1 MTRLCLCPRTDSSII
16 RAGTILVILLLLP
29 CASADVK
36 VDGWREQSYDYVI
49 SNINDFP
56 DYVFL
61 TSSAIWGWEY
71 ASVIDSTGH
80 FGGGYKL
87 DSFIVHAVK
96 ASDFDWKEFSGQGNV
111 SDQEAVNCTDYC
123 QNNALI
129 ISSNLTLPKAT
140 SVQEIIP
147 LQKIEVYLKVENI
160 TSQALNISKTRMVYH
175 YSNGTVQEMAPE

>member
-1 MTRLCLCPRTDSSII
+1 MTRLCMCHRADSLTM
-16 RAGTILVILLLLP
+16 RATAILVILLLLP

-36 VDGWREQSYDYVI
+36 VEGWREQSYDYVI

-71 ASVIDSTGH
+71 ASVINSTGH

-96 ASDFDWKEFSGQGNV
+96 ASDFDWQEFSGQENA
-111 SDQEAVNCTDYC
+111 SDLQAVNCTDYC

-129 ISSNLTLPKAT
+129 VSSNLTLPKAA

-147 LQKIEVYLKVENI
+147 LQKIEIYLKVNNI
-160 TSQALNISKTRMVYH
+160 TSQALNISKTRMVYY

>member
-1 MTRLCLCPRTDSSII
+1 MTRLCLCPRADSLMM
-16 RAGTILVILLLLP
+16 RAAAILVILLLLP

-36 VDGWREQSYDYVI
+36 VEGWREQSYDYVI
-49 SNINDFP
+49 SNINEFP
-56 DYVFL
+56 EYVFL

-71 ASVIDSTGH
+71 TSVINSTGH

-96 ASDFDWKEFSGQGNV
+96 ASDLDWQEFSGQENV
-111 SDQEAVNCTDYC
+111 SDQQAVNCTDYC

-129 ISSNLTLPKAT
+129 VSSNLTLPKAT
-140 SVQEIIP
+140 SVQEIVP
-147 LQKIEVYLKVENI
+147 PQKIEVFLKVGDI
-160 TSQALNISKTRMVYH
+160 TSKALNISKTKMVYY

>member
-1 MTRLCLCPRTDSSII
+1 MISS
-16 RAGTILVILLLLP
+16 AAFLVILLLLP

-36 VDGWREQSYDYVI
+36 VEGWREQSYDYVI

-71 ASVIDSTGH
+71 ASIINSTGC

-87 DSFIVHAVK
+87 DGFIVHAVK
-96 ASDFDWKEFSGQGNV
+96 ASDFNRQEFLGMGNV
-111 SDQEAVNCTDYC
+111 SEQETVNCTDYC
-123 QNNALI
+123 QNNAAI
-129 ISSNLTLPKAT
+129 VSSNLTLPKAT
-140 SVQEIIP
+140 SVQEMVP
-147 LQKIEVYLKVENI
+147 VQKIEVYLKVDNI
-160 TSQALNISKTRMVYH
+160 TSQALNISKTRMLYY

>member
-1 MTRLCLCPRTDSSII
+1 MM
-16 RAGTILVILLLLP
+16 RAVAILVVLLLLP

-36 VDGWREQSYDYVI
+36 VEGWREQSYDYVI

-71 ASVIDSTGH
+71 ATVINSTGH

-96 ASDFDWKEFSGQGNV
+96 ASDFDRQEFSGQGNV

-129 ISSNLTLPKAT
+129 VSSNLTLPKAT
-140 SVQEIIP
+140 SVQEMIP
-147 LQKIEVYLKVENI
+147 LQKIEVYLKVNNI
-160 TSQALNISKTRMVYH
+160 TSQDLNISKTRMLYY